1 MSTLHQCEW
10 PSRHCPSIEI
20 DPESHPSCGGDRK
33 EKEKKKRKEKKRKR
47 KGEKEK
53 TNGRVAKEEGRVKSG
68 ELPLGFVSQA
78 SDLSKGRPRPIQWL
92 KILQRCSSVKDG
104 PAVS

>member
-1 MSTLHQCEW
+1 MRVAVTSL
-10 PSRHCPSIEI
+10 SIDRNLSGES
-20 DPESHPSCGGDRK
+20 PESCRGDRK
-33 EKEKKKRKEKKRKR
+33 KRRRRRREKKKER
-47 KGEKEK
+47 EKEK

>member
-1 MSTLHQCEW
+1 MRVAVTSL
-10 PSRHCPSIEI
+10 SIDRNRSGES
-20 DPESHPSCGGDRK
+20 PESCRGDRK
-33 EKEKKKRKEKKRKR
+33 KRRRRRREKKKER
-47 KGEKEK
+47 EKEK